1 MSGKISMIAALVVAL
16 LFCACTPRAENL
28 KNFDNILQAY
38 HRAIQYGEV
47 DEASN
52 VVATSNQIEFIK
64 KADEIAKLGNIV
76 DFRIRKVV
84 MSEDQKEATVL
95 VVREFYDSSN
105 VVRQI
110 ELTQKWKKKKKG
122 GWVLMNTEY

>member
-1 MSGKISMIAALVVAL
+1 MIKRVSLVAMLGFALFL
-16 LFCACTPRAENL
+16 CACTPRGENL

-52 VVATSNQIEFIK
+52 LVTSANQIEFIK
-64 KADEIAKLGNIV
+64 QADQIAKVGNIV

-95 VVREFYDSSN
+95 VVREYYDSSN
-105 VVRQI
+105 IVRQI
-110 ELTQKWKKKKKG
+110 ELTQKWKKKKG
-122 GWVLMNTEY
+122 GWMLMNTEY